1 MAVAQRVSRP
11 PQNGADVSTQ
21 ETKNPPTPTPA
32 PRAATGLSGIGERVG
47 LSSVTGA
54 FRQISAP
61 PQRGPA
67 LRRLAGLSGWAA
79 VLGLVGLTVGARGL
93 VAILVG
99 GIPRWYE
106 PTMIGL
112 GLFGIVLTSAA
123 FLTARRGPLPWAF
136 LGAASC
142 VLLASIVVTGSL

>member
-1 MAVAQRVSRP
+1 VP
-11 PQNGADVSTQ
+11 IQ
-21 ETKNPPTPTPA
+21 ETKNAPGGTAAPTPRTTSPA
-32 PRAATGLSGIGERVG
+32 AGATDRAG

-54 FRQISAP
+54 FRQVIPP

-67 LRRLAGLSGWAA
+67 LRRLAGLASWAA
-79 VLGLVGLTVGARGL
+79 LLGVVGLTVGARGL

-99 GIPRWYE
+99 GIPKWYE
-106 PTMIGL
+106 PMLIAMGI
-112 GLFGIVLTSAA
+112 FGVVLTSGA

-142 VLLASIVVTGSL
+142 VLLASIVVTATI